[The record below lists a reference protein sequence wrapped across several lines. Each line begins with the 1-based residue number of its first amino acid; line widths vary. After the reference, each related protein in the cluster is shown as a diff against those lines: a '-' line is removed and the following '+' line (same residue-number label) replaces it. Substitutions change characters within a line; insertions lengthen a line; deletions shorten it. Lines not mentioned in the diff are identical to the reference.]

1 MRRGQGL
8 LQDRAIDIAEWPADD
23 KYGAAYPEGARPK
36 RTVFSPKD
44 LGSEIIRPD
53 WRYLFKRSAKP
64 YPEQFWVEIIAYQVG
79 LQLGISV
86 PPAFAAFDSSTGQC
100 GALIE
105 WFYRESKQV
114 FIPAGD
120 VFQKV
125 NPGFD
130 RTLGTQHNL
139 VEARAY
145 CDELVGKTSFVPL
158 SLMLLFD
165 SLIGNSDRHQDNW
178 GYLVS
183 VLDERNEDGTPK
195 TEITFAPWF
204 DNGTSMGHER
214 FVQKVQGWSDV
225 RFWAYI
231 EKGRHHFRVSRA
243 DTDRITHLDSMK
255 MVNLHAPGISAML
268 RSRLDQIDLDTLHEQ
283 MLRLSQLDLPDDGKL
298 SVGRVE
304 FMMKLIGHRK
314 ALLQEIF
321 Q

>member
-1 MRRGQGL
+1 M
-8 LQDRAIDIAEWPADD
+8 LQDQAIDIAEWPADD

-36 RTVFSPKD
+36 RTIFSPKNAD
-44 LGSEIIRPD
+44 NDYIKPD
-53 WRYLFKRSAKP
+53 WRYLFKSSATP
-64 YPEQFWVEIIAYQVG
+64 YPEQFWAEIIAYQVG
-79 LQLGISV
+79 LQLNISV
-86 PPAFAAFDSSTGQC
+86 PPAFAAFDSTTGKC

-105 WFYRESKQV
+105 WFYKESEQV

-130 RTLGTQHNL
+130 RRLGTQHNL

-145 CDELVGKTSFVPL
+145 CDRLVGKTSFVPL

-165 SLIGNSDRHQDNW
+165 ALIGNSDRHQDNW
-178 GYLVS
+178 GYLVAA
-183 VLDERNEDGTPK
+183 LDERNADGTPK

-214 FVQKVQGWSDV
+214 FVHKVQGWSDAN
-225 RFWAYI
+225 FKTYI
-231 EKGRHHFRVSRA
+231 ERGCHHFRVSRA
-243 DTDRITHLDSMK
+243 DTERITHLDSMK
-255 MVNLHAPGISAML
+255 MVVLHAPGISAML
-268 RSRLDQIDLDTLHEQ
+268 KARLDQIDLDALHEQ
-283 MLRLSQLDLPDDGKL
+283 MLGLSQLDLPHDGKL